1 MSKETPPLFGR
12 TRLLEN
18 QIDEFLDKVSEV
30 AIYFERGLLLLI
42 EEGRSEQSKEKLTQI
57 LTLKERCKDIRRT
70 VVTTLYSEML
80 IPDFRG
86 DVLSLL
92 TDVFGLVDRMGKS
105 YQEFLIEQTSYA
117 EPSESL
123 QGREGFKELL
133 ACVSKCIQNTVVAA
147 RAFFRDPS
155 AVRDHI
161 NEIRIYESEADKIA
175 LRLKQKIFDSDL
187 PLERK
192 MLARDAVDII
202 DSISDQAE
210 DISDELSIAAIK
222 RVL

>member
-1 MSKETPPLFGR
+1 MSKETPALFGR

-18 QIDEFLDKVSEV
+18 QIDEFLDKVSEG
-30 AIYFERGLLLLI
+30 AIYFEKGLLLLI
-42 EEGRSEQSKEKLTQI
+42 EEGKSEQCQQKLAQI
-57 LTLKERCKDIRRT
+57 LSLKERCNDIRRS
-70 VVTTLYSEML
+70 VVSTLYSEML

-105 YQEFLIEQTSYA
+105 YQEFLIEQSSYA
-117 EPSESL
+117 ESSGAL
-123 QGREGFKELL
+123 DGRDDFKELL
-133 ACVSKCIQNTVVAA
+133 ACATKCIQSTVVAA
-147 RAFFRDPS
+147 RAFFRNPT

-161 NEIRIYESEADKIA
+161 NEIRIYESESDRVA
-175 LRLKQKIFDSDL
+175 LRLKQHIFDSDL
-187 PLERK
+187 PVERK
-192 MLARDAVDII
+192 ILARDAVNII
-202 DSISDQAE
+202 DAISDLAE